1 MYLTFDS
8 ETTGLPKNFKAPI
21 SDSENWPRLVQ
32 LAWQINDKEGKLI
45 NNKSFLVKPDNFTI
59 PYNSEKVHGISTKIA
74 LEKGIDLIIAL
85 KDFEKDIKKCK
96 YIIGHNINFDKNI
109 LGAEFY
115 RKNIES
121 DLLNKISIDTG
132 HISKQYC
139 NLKGG
144 FGGGLKMPKLTELY
158 EILFGKKFSDAHDAA
173 YDVNATAKSFFY
185 LLKKEVYSNE
195 DSSSKKINYEEPKLK
210 ISNFSKKEIDIS
222 VSEKKID
229 VDIKSDFIHL
239 HNHSQYFKPP
249 RV

>member
-32 LAWQINDKEGKLI
+32 LAWQINDKKGKLI

-74 LEKGIDLIIAL
+74 LEKGIDLIMIL

-144 FGGGLKMPKLTELY
+144 FGGGLKMPKLIELY
-158 EILFGKKFSDAHDAA
+158 EILFGKKF
-173 YDVNATAKSFFY
+173 
-185 LLKKEVYSNE
+185 L
-195 DSSSKKINYEEPKLK
+195 
-210 ISNFSKKEIDIS
+210 
-222 VSEKKID
+222 
-229 VDIKSDFIHL
+229 
-239 HNHSQYFKPP
+239 
-249 RV
+249 